1 MPNHEQTR
9 VVHAG
14 ADADA
19 AGSLTRPVAPP
30 IVQSAAW
37 VYPDVATIDAVYE
50 RGAPAYIYGR
60 YGVPNHRELERALAE
75 LEGAEAGV
83 ATTNGSSAIVAVL
96 LALARAGSRVVA
108 AHRVYGGTRGIL
120 NHEMARFGVE
130 TTWVDVADLDAV
142 RAALAGGPRPALLWV
157 DTIANPTMRASDLPA
172 LACLARDA
180 GVPLVVDNTFAT
192 PLHCRPLEHGA
203 GLVVHSATKFIA
215 GHNDAA
221 GGVVV
226 GPAALVEPVRDVATR
241 VGGVGAPFE
250 AWLCLRGLRTLDV
263 RLARSSATA
272 LALAE
277 ALEEHPTVRR
287 VHYPGLASDPT
298 HEVARRVLR
307 GGFGSMLAVDLGTA
321 AAARAAVDRLRLA
334 QFVET
339 LGGVMTTVV
348 HHPSTS
354 YRELTD
360 EQLAAIGVS
369 PGLLRFSIGIEAA
382 EDIIGDVVAAV
393 DGAGQ

>member
-1 MPNHEQTR
+1 MPDREQTR

-14 ADADA
+14 AAADA
-19 AGSLTRPVAPP
+19 AGSLTRPVSPP
-30 IVQSAAW
+30 LVQTTAW

-50 RGAPAYIYGR
+50 DGAPAYIYGR
-60 YGVPNHRELERALAE
+60 YGTPNHRELEQAVAD

-83 ATTNGSSAIVAVL
+83 VTTNGSSAIFAVL
-96 LALARAGSRVVA
+96 LALTQAGSRVVA
-108 AHRVYGGTRGIL
+108 ANRVYGGTRGIL
-120 NHEMARFGVE
+120 NAEMARFGVE
-130 TTWVDVADLDAV
+130 TTWVDVADMAAV
-142 RAALAGGPRPALLWV
+142 RAALAAEPKPALLWV
-157 DTIANPTMRASDLPA
+157 DTIANPTMLASDIPA
-172 LACLARDA
+172 LAELAQGA

-192 PLHCRPLEHGA
+192 PLHCRPLEMGA
-203 GLVVHSATKFIA
+203 SLVVHSATKFIA

-226 GPAALVEPVRDVATR
+226 GPATLVEPVRDVAVR

-277 ALEEHPTVRR
+277 ALEAQAAVQR
-287 VHYPGLASDPT
+287 VHYPGLVSDPT
-298 HEVARRVLR
+298 HEVACRVLR
-307 GGFGSMLAVDLGTA
+307 GGFGSMLSVDLGSA
-321 AAARAAVDRLRLA
+321 EAARAAIDRMRLV

-354 YRELTD
+354 YRHLSN

-369 PGLLRFSIGIEAA
+369 PGLLRFSVGIESA
-382 EDIIGDVVAAV
+382 EDVIADVVAAV
-393 DGAGQ
+393 Q

>member
-1 MPNHEQTR
+1 MPEREATR
-9 VVHAG
+9 VIHAG
-14 ADADA
+14 TDTDS
-19 AGSLTRPVAPP
+19 AGSVTRPVGPP

-37 VYPDVATIDAVYE
+37 VYPDVATIDAVYAG
-50 RGAPAYIYGR
+50 GASGYIYGR
-60 YGVPNHRELERALAE
+60 YGVPNHRELERALAD

-83 ATTNGSSAIVAVL
+83 ATTNGPSAIVAVL
-96 LALARAGSRVVA
+96 LALTRAGSRVVA

-130 TTWVDVADLDAV
+130 TTWVDVADPEAV
-142 RAALAGGPRPALLWV
+142 RVALAGEPRPALLWV
-157 DTIANPTMRASDLPA
+157 DTIANPTMRVSDLPV
-172 LACLARDA
+172 LAGLAGEA

-203 GLVVHSATKFIA
+203 SLVVHSATKFIA
-215 GHNDAA
+215 GHNDAS

-226 GPAALVEPVRDVATR
+226 GPAALVEPVRDVAVR

-277 ALEEHPTVRR
+277 ALEAHAAARC

-298 HEVARRVLR
+298 HDVARRVLR
-307 GGFGSMLAVDLGTA
+307 DGFGSMLAVDLGTA
-321 AAARAAVDRLRLA
+321 AAARAAVDRLRLV

-354 YRELTD
+354 YRDLTD
-360 EQLAAIGVS
+360 EQLAAIGIS

-382 EDIIGDVVAAV
+382 EDVIADIV
-393 DGAGQ
+393 GALGPGG